1 MGDHPINFKTQKK
14 IQFVSKMNMP
24 KIFVDLYEDEAILN
38 LFRRIVSNV
47 GYKSL
52 HLSTAKGG
60 NMYGVIGAKG
70 TVTGA
75 HFDHHPFSCVWI
87 LQKAEDGNG
96 EFMLYHIPPIK
107 HETKNRT
114 VFEWDWTAIK
124 GIQTKNEDVLNEHQM
139 KINVNRGDVY
149 CFEGNVSLHETTPIV
164 DGHRLAFVSSYLERE
179 NFQFSSS
186 IQNYYAQAYFEHSDL

>member
-139 KINVNRGDVY
+139 KINVNRGM
-149 CFEGNVSLHETTPIV
+149 CIV
-164 DGHRLAFVSSYLERE
+164 LREMLVFMKRHRLLMDIDWHLSHHILKEKIFIFFKYSK
-179 NFQFSSS
+179 
-186 IQNYYAQAYFEHSDL
+186 